1 MRGLEDREAED
12 ERVKLI
18 RDEKAFLA
26 IRLLKFRF
34 YGFGVFCKNFSTLSK
49 KRDPKGN

>member
-1 MRGLEDREAED
+1 MRGLEDRKAED

-26 IRLLKFRF
+26 MRLLKFRCH
-34 YGFGVFCKNFSTLSK
+34 GFGIFCKNFSTLSR
-49 KRDPKGN
+49 KRDSKGN